1 MLSLELLIE
10 TPNMS
15 STDPFS
21 LSSDLITELLR
32 SMRLRGVQYR
42 RIHAGAP
49 YGLGFSDKPGHAY
62 FHFVAAGST
71 VLRLEDGSLYELSA
85 GNAVFIAHGAA
96 HQLLSH
102 AGAEVQDIDSA
113 VAAPLGD
120 TVCAVQVGH
129 SADSPDSALLFSGC
143 MEFELGSLQGLG
155 RLMPGLMLI
164 DAGGQRY
171 PGLMPILATME
182 REVSAAR
189 IGFAGILARLADV
202 VAAMIVRGWVECAC
216 GNASGLVAAARPTP
230 GAGLAGPAPTT
241 GARLERRRTRNAVQH
256 LTLGLRRTLPD
267 HPRHPAATL
276 RHRTAHAPGQ
286 SVAYPGKTANRRSG
300 AAVGLHLPSG
310 LQSCVQA
317 DNGKL
322 AGSESAPALKT
333 RIAVTEPLS
342 LCAPPPDSAQHRA
355 RPLTDNRAYET
366 QRFCLQIL
374 RKSLSCPLT
383 LRNLSF
389 PRRHL
394 RVESAGHIRLCA
406 NRSDEKGVV
415 DVSVTPT

>member
-1 MLSLELLIE
+1 
-10 TPNMS
+10 MS

-42 RIHAGAP
+42 RIHAGPP
-49 YGLGFSDKPGHAY
+49 YGLGFSDKSGHAY

-71 VLRLEDGSLYELSA
+71 VLQLEDGSLYELSA

-102 AGAEVQDIDSA
+102 PGAEVQDIASA

-120 TVCAVQVGH
+120 TVCAVQVGQ
-129 SADSPDSALLFSGC
+129 STDSPDSALLFSGC

-202 VAAMIVRGWVECAC
+202 VAAMIVRGWVECALRQC
-216 GNASGLVAAARPTP
+216 LRSRRRTARPTSGP
-230 GAGLAGPAPTT
+230 GLAGLAPATGP
-241 GARLERRRTRNAVQH
+241 RLERRRTGNALQH
-256 LTLGLRRTLPD
+256 LTLSLRRTLPD
-267 HPRHPAATL
+267 HPRHPAAAL
-276 RHRTAHAPGQ
+276 RHRIANAPGQ
-286 SVAYPGKTANRRSG
+286 SVADAGKAADRRSG
-300 AAVGLHLPSG
+300 AALGLHLPG
-310 LQSCVQA
+310 RVQSRVQA
-317 DNGKL
+317 HHGKL
-322 AGSESAPALKT
+322 AGSESAPARNT
-333 RIAVTEPLS
+333 RIAL
-342 LCAPPPDSAQHRA
+342 RG
-355 RPLTDNRAYET
+355 
-366 QRFCLQIL
+366 QR
-374 RKSLSCPLT
+374 
-383 LRNLSF
+383 
-389 PRRHL
+389 
-394 RVESAGHIRLCA
+394 
-406 NRSDEKGVV
+406 
-415 DVSVTPT
+415 